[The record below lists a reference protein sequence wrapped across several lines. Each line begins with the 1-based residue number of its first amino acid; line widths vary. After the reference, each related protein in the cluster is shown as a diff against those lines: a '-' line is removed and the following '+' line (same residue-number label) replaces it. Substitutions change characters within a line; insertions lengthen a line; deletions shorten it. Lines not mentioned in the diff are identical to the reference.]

1 MNKQLKGWGKNL
13 LTILFFFL
21 VIAVVFSVFTP
32 LAKDSRQVSFSQLA
46 QDINDGKVKKIVA
59 NGQDL
64 TIEYQNDKLPKYSR
78 KESEIGLSQAFQNY
92 GVSSEN
98 FKRVDITLQAE
109 KESAWVWVGPVLF
122 NVIPLLIIGWFILSM
137 FKQSRQAGG
146 QVFDFSKAK
155 AKLFDKD
162 KTREKIGFEE
172 VGGLTEA
179 KEELREVVDFLK
191 NPQKFIQIGA
201 RVPRGVLLVG
211 STGTG
216 KTLLARAV
224 ANEANVPFYSI
235 SGSEFIEL
243 FVGVGAARVRDLFD
257 TAKKH
262 QPCIIFIDELDAIG
276 GTRSPGF
283 GGGHEEREQTLNQ
296 ILVEM
301 DGFDKEST
309 CIVLAATNRPDILD
323 AALLRPGRFDRR
335 VVFDMPDVK
344 SREHI
349 LKIHCEG
356 KQIDDNINLE
366 ELAERTP
373 GFSGADLSNLVN
385 EAAILAVK
393 HNKTKISQ
401 KELLESI
408 DKVLLGPERKTH
420 LLNAKEKE
428 ISAYHEAGHAIVNT
442 LVPNGHDVRKVSII
456 SRGMAGGYTLTLPK
470 EERHFKTK
478 TEFVSEIATLLG
490 GYCAEKIIFNE
501 ITTGAGNDLEVASD
515 IARSLVKDYGM
526 SELGPITFGK
536 TRGLAYLNTGY
547 NPEDKNYSEKISE
560 RIDNEVERIVR
571 DAQDKAMEILQD
583 KKDLLNKIALLLI
596 KKETIEKEEF
606 EELMKEE
613 KIAKAKVKKSKE

>member
-21 VIAVVFSVFTP
+21 VIAVVFSIFTP

-64 TIEYQNDKLPKYSR
+64 TLEYQNDKLPKYSR

-243 FVGVGAARVRDLFD
+243 FVGVGAARVRDLFE

-301 DGFDKEST
+301 DGFDKDST